1 MAYVETSII
10 ISGDI
15 AEIYGL
21 AKDMESY
28 PAFMESVEYVK
39 VIERRPNET
48 ITEWAA
54 WLKGKLFKWR
64 ELDVFDDQKP
74 GIHYSQVS
82 GDLKKFEGDWIFDET
97 PEGCKVTLTVDAE
110 LGIPMFAAMLNPV
123 VKLVLKQNCAG
134 MLKSMKERIEG
145 RSK

>member
-1 MAYVETSII
+1 MAYIETSIVI
-10 ISGDI
+10 KGDPVR
-15 AEIYGL
+15 IYEL

-28 PAFMESVEYVK
+28 PQFMESVESVK

-48 ITEWAA
+48 VTEWAA

-82 GDLKKFEGDWIFDET
+82 GDLKKFEGDWIFE
-97 PEGCKVTLTVDAE
+97 PASEGCKVTLTVDAE
-110 LGIPMFAAMLNPV
+110 LGIPMFAAMLDPI
-123 VKLVLKQNCAG
+123 VKIVLKQNCES

-145 RSK
+145 GG

>member
-1 MAYVETSII
+1 MAYIETTIVIKSNPASIY
-10 ISGDI
+10 
-15 AEIYGL
+15 EL

-28 PAFMESVEYVK
+28 PHFMESVESVK

-74 GIHYSQVS
+74 GIHYRQVA
-82 GDLKKFEGDWIFDET
+82 GDLKKFEGDWIFEQT
-97 PEGCKVTLTVDAE
+97 PGGCKVTLTVDAE
-110 LGIPMFAAMLNPV
+110 LGIPMFAAMLDPI
-123 VKLVLKQNCAG
+123 VKIVLKQNCES

-145 RSK
+145 RA